1 MIDLQNI
8 VNSKNDENVFS
19 KLLKSKLGVFSI
31 PLYIVIAIIVYLACV
46 YNKLPND
53 MIGGFA
59 VLMTMGI
66 FLGAIGS
73 KLPVLKNIGGPAIFT
88 IFIPSAMVYY
98 KLINPSAIKAMT
110 TLMKSSNFLY
120 LYISCLITG
129 SILGMNRKVM
139 IKGFIRM
146 FVPLIVGTIGSI
158 LFGLLIAVIF
168 GFKAEKAFFYVI
180 CPILSGGL
188 GEGVLPLSMG
198 YADVL
203 HESQSAFIAQL
214 VPAAMIGNV
223 VAIIISGILKH
234 LAEKKPHLT
243 GNGLLVKT
251 GDDKEILEAMNTEKT
266 VDFNLMGGGLLVA
279 CTFFVFGALASK
291 FIGIPGPVI
300 MIFMAAIVKYLKLLP
315 KEIETGAYHMY
326 SFTSKSLTWPLLVGV
341 GVVYTPWK
349 DVVAVVSPIY
359 ILICAAAVIAMVA
372 SGFFIGKLL
381 NMYPIESALVTACHS
396 GLGGTGDVAILSSA
410 NRIELMPFSQIS
422 TRLGGAT
429 MVVIATMLLKM
440 LS

>member
-1 MIDLQNI
+1 MQNTANLQ
-8 VNSKNDENVFS
+8 KHENVVK
-19 KLLKSKLGVFSI
+19 KLFKIKVGVFSI
-31 PLYIVIAIIVYLACV
+31 PLYIVIAAIVYLASM

-66 FLGAIGS
+66 LLGYIGS

-88 IFIPSAMVYY
+88 IFVPSAMVYY
-98 KLINPSAIKAMT
+98 NLINQPAINAMT
-110 TLMKSSNFLY
+110 TLMKNSNFLY

-139 IKGFIRM
+139 IKGFVRM

-158 LFGLLIAVIF
+158 LFGLLIAIIF

-198 YADVL
+198 YAEVL
-203 HESQSAFIAQL
+203 NKSQSAFIAQL
-214 VPAAMIGNV
+214 VPAAMIGNII
-223 VAIIISGILKH
+223 AIILSGILKY
-234 LAEKKPHLT
+234 LAERKPYLT
-243 GNGLLVKT
+243 GKGLLVKT
-251 GDDKEILEAMNTEKT
+251 GDDKEILEAMNTEKH
-266 VDFNLMGGGLLVA
+266 VDFNLMGGGLLLA
-279 CTFFVFGALASK
+279 CSLFVFGALASK
-291 FIGIPGPVI
+291 FLGIPGPVI
-300 MIFMAAIVKYLKLLP
+300 MIFTAAIIKYLKLVP
-315 KEIETGAYHMY
+315 QDIETGAYHLY
-326 SFTSKSLTWPLLVGV
+326 SFISKSLTWPLLVGV

-349 DVVAVVSPIY
+349 NVVAAVSPTY
-359 ILICAAAVIAMVA
+359 ILICAAAVIAMVT
-372 SGFFIGKLL
+372 SGFFIGKLMK
-381 NMYPIESALVTACHS
+381 MYPIESALVTACHS

-410 NRIELMPFSQIS
+410 NRMQLMPFSQIS
-422 TRLGGAT
+422 TRLGGAS
-429 MVVIATMLLKM
+429 MVVIAIMLLKM